1 MQGNASPDGQNIVAQ
16 THWYFSALFSEKHR
30 ELAEVK
36 KNKPGWISYSPIF
49 TVALFKDMLDL
60 ALVGSLPGIGA
71 VVTLCFSGL
80 IFLMLLL
87 VRTNKKLIDSR
98 FLIKRGVVLL
108 LGSLTEGFIFGLNFL
123 PIMTITIAIIYMM
136 DRHLSDKQ
144 IEKIIKILQEL
155 HGEQASAMR
164 TARRMQSS
172 RESEDVS
179 PEAPVEAAEP
189 AGSVPQSKYSQ
200 AADWVPVVGS
210 AKMIGEA
217 MAGKRVGG
225 GQLSGAARVRHGVAG
240 GAFLAADMTGA
251 GEVAR
256 AGKAVKVGLK
266 LGEKQVA
273 RAAGKRAIREGERLY
288 EKGRERSNMQRQY
301 AAANDANYSG
311 NATRKAV

>member
-1 MQGNASPDGQNIVAQ
+1 MQGNAPNDGQNIVAQ

-36 KNKPGWISYSPIF
+36 KNKPGWIGYSPIF

-80 IFLMLLL
+80 IFLMLML

-164 TARRMQSS
+164 TARRMQMSS
-172 RESEDVS
+172 DAENMP
-179 PEAPVEAAEP
+179 PEAPAQVAEP
-189 AGSVPQSKYSQ
+189 AGPVPQSKYSQ
-200 AADWVPVVGS
+200 AADWIPVVGS
-210 AKMIGEA
+210 VKMIAEA
-217 MAGKRVGG
+217 KKGKLIGG

-240 GAFLAADMTGA
+240 GAFLAADLTA
-251 GEVAR
+251 VGEVVR
-256 AGKAVKVGLK
+256 AGKLVKVGLK

-288 EKGRERSNMQRQY
+288 ERGKERSTLQRQY
-301 AAANDANYSG
+301 AAVNDQKYEANP
-311 NATRKAV
+311 TRKAA

>member
-1 MQGNASPDGQNIVAQ
+1 MQGNAPNDGQNIVAQ

-36 KNKPGWISYSPIF
+36 KNKPGWIGYSPIF

-80 IFLMLLL
+80 IFLMLML

-144 IEKIIKILQEL
+144 IERIIGTLKELQ
-155 HGEQASAMR
+155 GEQAGAMR
-164 TARRMQSS
+164 TARRMQGS
-172 RESEDVS
+172 RVTEEAPS
-179 PEAPVEAAEP
+179 EAPVEAVESAP
-189 AGSVPQSKYSQ
+189 AIHQSKYSQ
-200 AADWVPVVGS
+200 AA
-210 AKMIGEA
+210 
-217 MAGKRVGG
+217 
-225 GQLSGAARVRHGVAG
+225 
-240 GAFLAADMTGA
+240 
-251 GEVAR
+251 
-256 AGKAVKVGLK
+256 
-266 LGEKQVA
+266 
-273 RAAGKRAIREGERLY
+273 
-288 EKGRERSNMQRQY
+288 
-301 AAANDANYSG
+301 NDTNYSG
-311 NATRKAV
+311 NTPRKAA